1 MASQKFRD
9 LVHYIC
15 WRCEDPTQLGATKL
29 NKIPWIIDTYV
40 YCRDGRSLTGETYIK
55 QQFGPVARS
64 MLPTLAELGA
74 EGKVTQRQP
83 SSEFQS
89 REFVAVTV
97 PDMSLFSEEDIRLID
112 GVIEQVCNN
121 FTASSISAYSHDE
134 IWEAAEI
141 VEEIPMYAVLAANPG
156 DITQDDIAWGEKV
169 VKQFSGKR

>member
-15 WRCEDPTQLGATKL
+15 WRCEDPSQLGATKL

-40 YCRDGRSLTGETYIK
+40 YCRDGHSLTGETYIK

-97 PDMSLFSEEDIRLID
+97 PDMSLFSEQDIRLID
-112 GVIEQVCNN
+112 GVIEQVSKN
-121 FTASSISAYSHDE
+121 FTAASISAYSHDE

-141 VEEIPMYAVLAANPG
+141 GEEIPMYAVLAANPG
-156 DITQDDIAWGEKV
+156 DITQEDIAWGEEV
-169 VKQFSGKR
+169 VKQLSGKR